1 MVKQLN
7 RVIAMLLAMTLIFS
21 MYLALGT
28 SQARYNHSVTWQSVY
43 YPPEPKVTSNRLAE
57 DGQLVL
63 LKDWDLE
70 SEANSREYTIKFYST
85 TDDIYGLFNCST
97 NLDCVEASLS
107 QPDLKQEQGVQE
119 ITLTL
124 HLKDEAYQLKE
135 KFTVSIHIS
144 LQTVGSYNK
153 QLWAD
158 FLVDLVPKTAQEETT
173 APTEESQETTAP
185 TEVPEETTA
194 PTEVPEETTAP
205 AEVPEET
212 TAPAEVPEETTAPT
226 EVPEETTA
234 PAEVPEETTAPTE
247 VPEETTAP
255 AETPEETTV
264 PTETSEE
271 TSFPVMAVLHLDSTE
286 STEQSVVTTETFVK
300 ETTLPSE
307 SETTIAPSESETTTA
322 SSESETTTAPS
333 ESETTTAPAESETTT
348 APAESEPT
356 TPPSESEPTTPP
368 AEQDPAEPSQ
378 PLLQV
383 EGTRFSWGEWVTV
396 NIAMP
401 KGAACVEL
409 LYNGASFP
417 AGTMYR
423 WSDGTDVIFGDP
435 MTIQLSAE
443 EAENWAVLL
452 NFKNIDEADKT
463 MQMTVTASAS
473 SGAAR
478 QIVDSQTVT
487 LDASRIEME
496 NVFYVGSQA
505 VIAGSGETRVSCEWN
520 DEQMDWHIEHL
531 IRDAN
536 GELTYVRSD
545 DQFGVTFKL
554 ESWTAVLENGE
565 SVERKVAVVG
575 NPEGKAAAGSYRL
588 VLSRTTGMETYTAEL
603 PFFVHYKVFAPAS
616 EQIGGVLQ

>member
-70 SEANSREYTIKFYST
+70 PEANSREYTIKFYST

-107 QPDLKQEQGVQE
+107 QPDLKQEQGLQE

-124 HLKDEAYQLKE
+124 HLKDEAYQLTE

-173 APTEESQETTAP
+173 TPTEESQETTAP

-205 AEVPEET
+205 
-212 TAPAEVPEETTAPT
+212 T
-226 EVPEETTA
+226 EVPD
-234 PAEVPEETTAPTE
+234 
-247 VPEETTAP
+247 ETTAP

-322 SSESETTTAPS
+322 PSESETTTAPS
-333 ESETTTAPAESETTT
+333 ESETITVPSESEPTTAPSESETTT
-348 APAESEPT
+348 APSESEET
-356 TPPSESEPTTPP
+356 TAPSESEPTTPP

-423 WSDGTDVIFGDP
+423 RPDGTDVIFGDP